1 METKSLSKKERIING
16 IKSLGKLRPKIN
28 HTSIMTTAALALI
41 LFIAFTIRLFP
52 MRWEI
57 DPTTGKSNLLLSEFD
72 PYFQYRFTEYIV
84 KNGFISW
91 AIENGGKGWI
101 DDQRWY
107 PQGFPV
113 AKNAFPGL
121 PMTAAFLYKIVSMLG
136 INIDLMS
143 FCALFPAIMGMLAC
157 LAMYFLGKDIGGR
170 PIGLLAALF
179 LALEPSYI
187 QRTSLGFFDDE
198 TVGILAFILFFFLF
212 LRAIE
217 NDRPISSTVKYALA
231 SGCTLGYFC
240 ASWGAAYYPIGL
252 TVLFTVILLL
262 TKRYTR
268 HLLLAYSITFG
279 LGLFIAINVPYLSR
293 TYLGEYLLTI
303 AILPVAG
310 VFGLLFLAEILKSLT
325 KQKWKALAVIAFLAL
340 IIGGFIILW
349 QIGYMRGIAGKFI
362 SVINPLT
369 REASPLYESVA
380 EHRVSAW
387 GSIYYEFGFTIIF
400 FIIGLFFV
408 LGNLNNRNLFLLIF
422 GLTSLYFACSMVRL
436 FVLMAPAFSLLAAI
450 GINGIL
456 KPFMTLLKEP
466 PKISVKRKFGL
477 EHVGR
482 EFSGIAVFLIFLVLM
497 TNFAFP
503 MPKVYSQA
511 YTPTTISSG
520 SLSLR
525 VNQPVQEWINM
536 LTWTRRNLN
545 SSTIVCSWWD
555 YGYWLTVLGNVTTL
569 ADNATVNGTQIENI
583 GFIFIA
589 NEEQA
594 MKMLERYNSGNR
606 RVEYILVYVTIDVEG
621 NFANL
626 GGDEGKWMWMAAISG
641 NARYP
646 NGTSRFVLQ
655 GLISESEMWT
665 SDIDKIRETFGNA
678 TLGWHSTETGGQL
691 VPVSRYTY
699 GRQVY
704 GEPVIRGQN
713 STIYKLMNYARERWI
728 QLNRGGQEP
737 TTKPTY
743 FAEARIAGLN
753 NKSGYGGYVPLVCLY
768 KIDWDKYYSQHS
780 SR

>member
-16 IKSLGKLRPKIN
+16 IKSLGKLRPKVN

-84 KNGFISW
+84 NNGFISW
-91 AIENGGKGWI
+91 AWPNQWI
-101 DDQRWY
+101 DRQRWY
-107 PQGFPV
+107 PDGINV
-113 AKNAFPGL
+113 TKAAFPGL

-157 LAMYFLGKDIGGR
+157 LAIYFLGKDIGGR
-170 PIGLLAALF
+170 PIGLLAALL

-198 TVGILAFILFFFLF
+198 TIGILALIIFAFLF

-217 NDRPISSTVKYALA
+217 EERPVNSTVKYALA
-231 SGCTLGYFC
+231 SGAVLGYFC
-240 ASWGAAYYPIGL
+240 AGWGAAYYPIGL
-252 TVLFTVILLL
+252 TVLFVLVLIIA
-262 TKRYTR
+262 KRYTR
-268 HLLLAYSITFG
+268 KLFLAYSLTFG
-279 LGLFIAINVPYLSR
+279 LGLLLAINVPKLSP
-293 TYLGEYLLTI
+293 TYLLTS
-303 AILPVAG
+303 AILPVAA
-310 VFGLLFLAEILKSLT
+310 VFGILCLAEVLNNVKT
-325 KQKWKALAVIAFLAL
+325 TKWKTISVIVFLVL
-340 IIGGFIILW
+340 ILGGVTVLW
-349 QIGYMRGIAGKFI
+349 YMGYMQGIAGKFI
-362 SVINPLT
+362 SVLNPFT
-369 REASPLYESVA
+369 REASPLIESVA
-380 EHRVSAW
+380 EHRISAW

-408 LGNLNNRNLFLLIF
+408 LGNLNNRNLFLLVF

-436 FVLMAPAFSLLAAI
+436 FVLMAPAFSLLAAV
-450 GINGIL
+450 GISGIL

-466 PKISVKRKFGL
+466 PKISVKKKYGL

-482 EFSGIAVFLIFLVLM
+482 EFSGIAVFLIFLILM

-525 VNQPVQEWINM
+525 VDQPVQEWINM
-536 LTWTRRNLN
+536 LKWTRDNLKGAV
-545 SSTIVCSWWD
+545 VCSWWD
-555 YGYWLTVLGNVTTL
+555 YGYWLTMLGNVTTL
-569 ADNATVNGTQIENI
+569 ADNATVNSTQIENI

-606 RVEYILVYVTIDVEG
+606 RVEYILVYVTIDAEG

-646 NGTSRFVLQ
+646 NGTLRFVLQ

-665 SDIDKIRETFGNA
+665 SDLGKIRETFGNA
-678 TLGWHSTETGGQL
+678 TLGWHSTETGGQP
-691 VPVSRYTY
+691 VPISRYTY

-704 GEPVIRGQN
+704 GKLVIRGQN

-737 TTKPTY
+737 TTQPTY
-743 FAEARIAGLN
+743 FAEARIEGLN